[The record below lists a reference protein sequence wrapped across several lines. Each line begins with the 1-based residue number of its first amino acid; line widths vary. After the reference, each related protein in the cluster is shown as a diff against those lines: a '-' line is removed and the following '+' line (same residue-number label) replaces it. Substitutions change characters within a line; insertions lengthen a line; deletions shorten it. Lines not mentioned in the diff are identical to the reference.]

1 LIESG
6 RMAGRTPLFEAGA
19 VRTPSQD
26 IYAQTHTR
34 SKDAA
39 VTREHKLA
47 LIVGFSLVLIVG
59 VLISDHF
66 SPARTQDVSAGAMSA
81 GTPVGFGSSPQGLR
95 VPADPTSRPQLPD
108 TLTSTHVANRLPEQP
123 TYQPPVPAPQPVP
136 PAPASQEV
144 PANLPD
150 ATRPSGPTELVMGVP
165 NSPANQIA
173 EPLRSDFEP
182 ATGAIGERF
191 AENAGRSIP
200 GLGTSPIGPGAVL
213 TKPVDQVAP
222 PPANSKP
229 LSSGSMKRHTIQ
241 EGDSI
246 YRIAITQYGD
256 GTLWSRL
263 RAFNPG
269 KIGQDGEL
277 RDGVVIELPPK
288 DVLLGKAVL
297 PSPGMKA
304 PTTPASPSRQN
315 PTATPAPG
323 KIDSPQKRDG
333 TAPGHTVYVVQR
345 GDELGMVAKKML
357 GSVKRWPEIAALNKD
372 VMSDPDTLTAGMK
385 LRIPA
390 R

>member
-1 LIESG
+1 
-6 RMAGRTPLFEAGA
+6 
-19 VRTPSQD
+19 
-26 IYAQTHTR
+26 
-34 SKDAA
+34 

-108 TLTSTHVANRLPEQP
+108 TLTSSHVANRLPEQP
-123 TYQPPVPAPQPVP
+123 TYQPPAPQP
-136 PAPASQEV
+136 APTALAAQEV
-144 PANLPD
+144 PPSLPEV
-150 ATRPSGPTELVMGVP
+150 TRPSGPTELVMGVP
-165 NSPANQIA
+165 NSPANQIS

-191 AENAGRSIP
+191 AENTSRSIP
-200 GLGTSPIGPGAVL
+200 GLGNNPIGPGAVL
-213 TKPVDQVAP
+213 TKPVDQIAAP
-222 PPANSKP
+222 PVSSKP

-246 YRIAITQYGD
+246 YRITATQYGD
-256 GTLWSRL
+256 GMLWARL
-263 RAFNPG
+263 REFNPG
-269 KIGQDGEL
+269 KIGHEGEL

-297 PSPGMKA
+297 PPPGMKA
-304 PTTPASPSRQN
+304 PATRAGPSRQTPSTT
-315 PTATPAPG
+315 PTPS
-323 KIDSPQKRDG
+323 KIDSPQKRNG

-372 VMSDPDTLTAGMK
+372 VMPDPDTLTAGMK
-385 LRIPA
+385 LRIPV